1 MRREREDKEG
11 RTALRNG
18 GADSVNTRRAPTH
31 RLSQGG
37 REVRRVGAGEPP
49 RGVCV
54 WGGWILFW
62 LLKVTLALVEQV
74 SGCSTCAEQRFPLF
88 YLSFFFFFFFLLRYL
103 FFFYRVKVFFSER
116 ENQTIGLKRRALA
129 A

>member
-18 GADSVNTRRAPTH
+18 GADSVNTRRAPTR

-37 REVRRVGAGEPP
+37 REGGRSGGSALESH

-54 WGGWILFW
+54 CGGGGFY
-62 LLKVTLALVEQV
+62 
-74 SGCSTCAEQRFPLF
+74 SGC
-88 YLSFFFFFFFLLRYL
+88 
-103 FFFYRVKVFFSER
+103 
-116 ENQTIGLKRRALA
+116 
-129 A
+129 